1 MNIQIQGGKT
11 VNQGGK
17 GVALLAL
24 GFRPFF
30 LVAGLF
36 AVLLMVTF
44 LLGLMTGVWH
54 YNLFPLSL
62 WHAHEMIFGYSA
74 AVVAGFLLTAVR
86 NWTGMDTATGGVL
99 LLLLLLWL
107 AGRLAPAMPMLPGW
121 VIALMD
127 ISFLP
132 LLAAIILRPILKA
145 RQYRNLSV
153 PLVLLLMAIGQVLMY
168 GEILEFSFGSLER
181 GMMLGLGSMLILI
194 SVIGGRVMPFFTER
208 GLPGVMVIKRGWVEH
223 ASTPIIAIWLAL
235 ELIGANGEM
244 VMVAAL
250 TAAVIHGIRLA
261 GWWSGRIWSEPMIWI
276 IHLAYAWLVAGFLL
290 QMVAVMDLMPLT
302 VALHGWT
309 AGAIGLFT
317 LGMMARV
324 SLGHTGRAV
333 RATPIM
339 TMAFVL
345 MALVAPIRVVLPLLF
360 PSLAEVM
367 LVIAASGWIMAFLI
381 FTWVYVPY
389 LVRPRAD
396 GQVG

>member
-1 MNIQIQGGKT
+1 MNIQIQSGKP
-11 VNQGGK
+11 VNRGVK
-17 GVALLAL
+17 GVALFAL

-36 AVLLMVTF
+36 SVLLMATF
-44 LLGLMTGVWH
+44 LLGLMTDVWH
-54 YNLFPLSL
+54 YNYFPLSI
-62 WHAHEMIFGYSA
+62 WHGHEMIFGYSV

-107 AGRLAPAMPMLPGW
+107 AGRLVPAMSMLPGW
-121 VIALMD
+121 VIALLD
-127 ISFLP
+127 SSFLP

-153 PLVLLLMAIGQVLMY
+153 PLLLLLMAIGQVLIYSEM
-168 GEILEFSFGSLER
+168 LEFSFGSLER
-181 GMMLGLGSMLILI
+181 GMMLGLGSMLMLI

-208 GLPGVMVIKRGWVEH
+208 GLPGVMVIKRSWVEH
-223 ASTPIIAIWLAL
+223 TATPIIAIWLLLAL
-235 ELIGANGEM
+235 AGANGEM
-244 VMVAAL
+244 MMVAAL
-250 TAAVIHGIRLA
+250 TAAVIHGVRLA
-261 GWWSGRIWSEPMIWI
+261 GWWSGRIWREPMIWI

-309 AGAIGLFT
+309 TGAIGLFT

-345 MALVAPIRVVLPLLF
+345 MALVAPVRVALPLLF

-367 LVIAASGWIMAFLI
+367 LVFAASGWIMAFLI
-381 FTWVYVPY
+381 FTWVYAPY

-396 GQVG
+396 GQAG